1 LLVEGSEILKQTRT
15 SDIFKQ
21 AALLSKEKNFLN
33 NEEAFMQALVALQK
47 ANKSQ
52 SFGQCK
58 TCKFF
63 TVASEVFSCGLTKE
77 RLSLGDSEKICQEH
91 CVI

>member
-1 LLVEGSEILKQTRT
+1 
-15 SDIFKQ
+15 
-21 AALLSKEKNFLN
+21 
-33 NEEAFMQALVALQK
+33 MQALVALQK